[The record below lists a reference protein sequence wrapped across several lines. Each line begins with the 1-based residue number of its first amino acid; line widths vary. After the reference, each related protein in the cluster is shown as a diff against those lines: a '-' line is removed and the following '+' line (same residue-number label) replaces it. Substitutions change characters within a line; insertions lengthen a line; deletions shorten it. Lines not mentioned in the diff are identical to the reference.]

1 MREQFYGTLSPVK
14 VSPPIYRALP
24 TRKWYNHSIPSSLET
39 KWSCSFRKMT
49 NSDVISRDS
58 GIGREVKN
66 PLSNKPHWRSRPFPF
81 PLTLHPTT
89 PLFDRKVHH
98 CQERQSWM
106 SQQKHFLTMITFIC
120 QIISL
125 CLKEI
130 ARLQNTDSTTTVH
143 VQ

>member
-1 MREQFYGTLSPVK
+1 MREQIYGTVSPVK

-24 TRKWYNHSIPSSLET
+24 TRKWCNHSIPSSIET
-39 KWSCSFRKMT
+39 KWSFLFRKMT
-49 NSDVISRDS
+49 NLDVICRDS
-58 GIGREVKN
+58 GISREVKN

-81 PLTLHPTT
+81 SQTLHPTT
-89 PLFDRKVHH
+89 PLFVRKVHH
-98 CQERQSWM
+98 CQERQSKM
-106 SQQKHFLTMITFIC
+106 SQQKHFLTIITFIC

-125 CLKEI
+125 CFKVI